1 MVICKTKYYF
11 KSTLSS
17 NRNALDT
24 DMIDEALHFWTD
36 KPNVFLVA
44 KIRHQVV
51 GCIAYKKIAEDTVEM
66 YRASVDED
74 FRGLKI
80 GEKLV
85 NELLN
90 YAKSDGYQKMYLI
103 TGCAQVPAIKLYQK
117 LGFQFVENL
126 KLPFNNYLIDIIT
139 GIYLVA
145 YSKEW

>member
-1 MVICKTKYYF
+1 MK
-11 KSTLSS
+11 
-17 NRNALDT
+17 
-24 DMIDEALHFWTD
+24 DEALHFWTH

-66 YRASVDED
+66 YTASVNED

-103 TGCAQVPAIKLYQK
+103 TGCAQLPAIKLYQK

>member
-1 MVICKTKYYF
+1 MK
-11 KSTLSS
+11 
-17 NRNALDT
+17 
-24 DMIDEALHFWTD
+24 DEALNFWTD

-44 KIRHQVV
+44 KIRDQVV

>member
-1 MVICKTKYYF
+1 MHLFT
-11 KSTLSS
+11 SS
-17 NRNALDT
+17 IFNRYALDT
-24 DMIDEALHFWTD
+24 DMKDEALRKWTD

-44 KIRHQVV
+44 KIRDQVV

-90 YAKSDGYQKMYLI
+90 YAKSEGYQKMYLI

>member
-1 MVICKTKYYF
+1 MK
-11 KSTLSS
+11 
-17 NRNALDT
+17 
-24 DMIDEALHFWTD
+24 DEVLHFWTEE
-36 KPNVFLVA
+36 PNVFLVA
-44 KIRHQVV
+44 KIRDRVV

-90 YAKSDGYQKMYLI
+90 YAKSEGYQKMYLI

-117 LGFQFVENL
+117 LGFQFEENL

>member
-1 MVICKTKYYF
+1 MK
-11 KSTLSS
+11 
-17 NRNALDT
+17 
-24 DMIDEALHFWTD
+24 DEVFHFWTEE
-36 KPNVFLVA
+36 PNVFLVA
-44 KIRHQVV
+44 KIRDRVV

-90 YAKSDGYQKMYLI
+90 YAKSEGYQKMYLI

-117 LGFQFVENL
+117 LGFQFEENL

>member
-1 MVICKTKYYF
+1 MK
-11 KSTLSS
+11 
-17 NRNALDT
+17 
-24 DMIDEALHFWTD
+24 DEALNFWTD

-44 KIRHQVV
+44 KIRDQVV

-90 YAKSDGYQKMYLI
+90 YAKSEGYQKMYLI

-117 LGFQFVENL
+117 LGFQFEENL